1 MKEKKIHCPEVLD
14 SESWSQHPLAS
25 GVVLVATLLPGRW
38 EQGGNKGKNKSHVCH
53 GARLALC
60 IPTSLSGT
68 NASGGQCPASP
79 IVTHSLPFGPHFLR
93 ATPPSHRSTEYQVSN
108 TKISH

>member
-38 EQGGNKGKNKSHVCH
+38 EQGGNKGKNKSH
-53 GARLALC
+53 GAMGPGWLSAYQPLSRALM
-60 IPTSLSGT
+60 
-68 NASGGQCPASP
+68 
-79 IVTHSLPFGPHFLR
+79 
-93 ATPPSHRSTEYQVSN
+93 PPEDSALHPQ
-108 TKISH
+108 